1 MTSGPMF
8 FQAIGLGFL
17 VLSCGCASVISGR
30 HADVAFY
37 SSTPNASV
45 VIHDKHGNEVANTM
59 TPATVALKRKDRII
73 FPAKY
78 TATFSAPGYQ
88 SVAVPIG
95 AKVNPWVFGNVAFLQ
110 IGLVGL
116 AVDNATGAAWAPKQS
131 TYYQE
136 LTPILNAQNGQP
148 AAATTPVQYM
158 ATLPSPRTG
167 GPYSPRVPP
176 SATAPVVLPAT
187 SAYPPSAQPAAW

>member
-1 MTSGPMF
+1 MLC
-8 FQAIGLGFL
+8 QAIGLGL
-17 VLSCGCASVISGR
+17 LALSCGCASVMSGR

-45 VIHDKHGNEVANTM
+45 VIHDKHGNEIANTM

-88 SVAVPIG
+88 SVEVPIG

-136 LTPILNAQNGQP
+136 LSPILTAQNGQP
-148 AAATTPVQYM
+148 AAATTPVQYV
-158 ATLPSPRTG
+158 ATLPSPLTVA
-167 GPYSPRVPP
+167 PDSPRIPP
-176 SATAPVVLPAT
+176 SATAPVVLPAAP
-187 SAYPPSAQPAAW
+187 SAAPPSAQPAVR